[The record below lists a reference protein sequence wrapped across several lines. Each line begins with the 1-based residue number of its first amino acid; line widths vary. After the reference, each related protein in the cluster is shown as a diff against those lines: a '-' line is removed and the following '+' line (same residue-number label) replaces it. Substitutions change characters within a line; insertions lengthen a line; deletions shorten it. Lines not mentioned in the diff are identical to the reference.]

1 MLKILIE
8 NSALQASKLYL
19 IEWDSLEYIKRSC
32 KAKNI
37 YVRLFLAKSVYK
49 TISLF

>member
-19 IEWDSLEYIKRSC
+19 IEWESLEFII
-32 KAKNI
+32 N
-37 YVRLFLAKSVYK
+37 YVNHKIFMSEY
-49 TISLF
+49 F